1 MPTQATRPDQYSGG
15 LTVTSSRILVITLF
29 AITLSLLPSAR
40 AEESVTTTNP
50 NSSTAMSDPNKP
62 PRRIWSGW
70 IPYYSMRTSLPAAVN
85 NQDLMREVMLFWY
98 TLKGPTR
105 ILDLYKG
112 ANPSVSIDTPLAQ
125 LRSAGYLLIPTIT
138 DGTEK
143 LELQGILAKP
153 KQRTQTVATIME
165 LVRSKN
171 FDGIDLDLEGFAFV
185 DGTASW
191 AKTAPLWVEFVKEL
205 STALKS
211 EGKILSVT
219 TPVAFDPASGK
230 RGYWV
235 YDWAGIAPYIDRLR
249 IMTYDY
255 ATSRPGPIGPLF
267 WAEDA
272 LKYAVK
278 VIPSSQVFLGVAGYG
293 RDWVTKVE
301 GTCPKDVSGI
311 VKVGAKASTFVMRD
325 AANLIAKN
333 GATAEYRVREGE
345 VSFSYQRTYTG
356 VTAKGNPTTCTAS
369 RTAWYQ
375 DARGYTA
382 RANLVSKYRLGGLVA
397 WTLGMEEENAISAV
411 RSVAR
416 DIAPDVVR
424 ADLLSNRNQVR
435 YGDIVT
441 LNAIFT
447 LPDKAP
453 VANLPM
459 TIEMKREGGSWRKIH
474 TANSDASGVVEVKTI
489 LGRGVTFRALSEGS
503 WERLAS
509 TSSEVKVASQP
520 ILLLNAPTLMRSG
533 KAETITA
540 MMTPTI
546 EGATIALERFDRS
559 KGSFTLLSKAKVGS
573 DGQAHFTHL
582 EKSAGFTSLRL
593 RLISNQLTASD
604 LGGEDLLSSPTWV
617 TLLQR

>member
-1 MPTQATRPDQYSGG
+1 
-15 LTVTSSRILVITLF
+15 VKSSKTFTLILFSLM
-29 AITLSLLPSAR
+29 LSLLPSAR
-40 AEESVTTTNP
+40 AQESVTTTTQTN
-50 NSSTAMSDPNKP
+50 TQTMTDPNKP

-85 NQDLMREVMLFWY
+85 NQDLIREVMLFWY
-98 TLKGPTR
+98 TIKGPTR
-105 ILDLYKG
+105 ILDLYKD
-112 ANPSVSIDTPLAQ
+112 ANPSVPIDTPLAQ
-125 LRSAGYLLIPTIT
+125 LRSAGYLLIPTLT

-143 LELQGILAKP
+143 LELQKILAKP
-153 KQRTQTVATIME
+153 TERTQLVATIME

-191 AKTAPLWVEFVKEL
+191 AKTAPLWVEFVREL
-205 STALKS
+205 SVALKA

-301 GTCPKDVSGI
+301 GTCPKDVAGI

-333 GATAEYRVREGE
+333 GASAEYRVREGE
-345 VSFSYQRTYTG
+345 VNFTYQRTYTG
-356 VTAKGNPTTCTAS
+356 VTAKGTPTTCTAS

-397 WTLGMEEENAISAV
+397 WTIGMEEVNAISAV

-424 ADLLSNRNQVR
+424 ADLRSDLNQVR
-435 YGDIVT
+435 YGDVVT
-441 LNAIFT
+441 LNAAFT
-447 LPDKAP
+447 LADKAP

-459 TIEMKREGGSWRKIH
+459 TIEMKREGGAWRKIH
-474 TANSDASGVVEVKTI
+474 SAISDASGVVEVRTVI
-489 LGRGVTFRALSEGS
+489 GRGVTFRALSEGS

-509 TSSEVKVASQP
+509 SSSEVKVASRP
-520 ILLLNAPTLMRSG
+520 LLTLNAPTLMRVG
-533 KAETITA
+533 KSETLTA
-540 MMTPTI
+540 TLTPTI
-546 EGATIALERFDRS
+546 EGATIALERFDRGKS
-559 KGSFTLLSKAKVGS
+559 AFALISKAKVDS
-573 DGQAHFTHL
+573 DGQARFTHI
-582 EKSAGFTSLRL
+582 EKSAGFASLRL
-593 RLISNQLTASD
+593 RLISNQLTASE
-604 LGGEDLLSSPTWV
+604 LGGEDLVSSSLWV

>member
-1 MPTQATRPDQYSGG
+1 VPTQATRPDQYSGG

>member
-1 MPTQATRPDQYSGG
+1 MLIQLLPA
-15 LTVTSSRILVITLF
+15 LTPS
-29 AITLSLLPSAR
+29 LPSAFLPASTPVHLR
-40 AEESVTTTNP
+40 SLIPASQAMESATV
-50 NSSTAMSDPNKP
+50 ALDPSEKP

-85 NQDLMREVMLFWY
+85 NQDLIREVMLFWY
-98 TLKGPTR
+98 TVKSPTR

-112 ANPSVSIDTPLAQ
+112 ANPSVPMDTPLAQ

-143 LELQGILAKP
+143 LELQKILAKP
-153 KQRTQTVATIME
+153 KERAQLVGTIMD

-185 DGTASW
+185 DGTSSW
-191 AKTAPLWVEFVKEL
+191 AKTAPLWVEFIKEL
-205 STALKS
+205 SAALKA

-219 TPVAFDPASGK
+219 TPVAFDPTSGK

-272 LKYAVK
+272 LKYATSL
-278 VIPSSQVFLGVAGYG
+278 IPSSQVFLGVAGYG

-301 GTCPKDVSGI
+301 GTCPKDVANI

-325 AANLIAKN
+325 AANLIARN
-333 GATAEYRVREGE
+333 GALAEYRVREGE
-345 VSFSYQRTYTG
+345 VNFTYQRTYTG

-375 DARGYTA
+375 DARGYMA

-397 WTLGMEEENAISAV
+397 WTIGMEEVNAINAV

-424 ADLLSNRNQVR
+424 ANLTIDRNQVR
-435 YGDIVT
+435 YGDVVT
-441 LNAIFT
+441 LNATFS

-453 VANLPM
+453 VASVPM
-459 TIEMKREGGSWRKIH
+459 TIEMKREGGAWRRIH
-474 TANSDASGVVEVKTI
+474 SALSDQLGQVQVKTI
-489 LGRGVTFRALSEGS
+489 VGRGVQFRALSEGS

-509 TSSEVKVASQP
+509 TSGEVAVSAKP
-520 ILLLNAPTLMRSG
+520 IIALQAPTLLRVNKG
-533 KAETITA
+533 ETVTATITPA
-540 MMTPTI
+540 I
-546 EGATIALERFDRS
+546 EAATVLLERFDQS
-559 KGSFTLLSKAKVGS
+559 KGSFTLLAKAKTDAQGAVNF
-573 DGQAHFTHL
+573 AII
-582 EKSAGFTSLRL
+582 EKRTGFTSLRL
-593 RLISNQLTASD
+593 RLVANKVTSSD
-604 LGGEDLLSSPTWV
+604 LSGEDLISPPQWV
-617 TLLQR
+617 TILKP

>member
-1 MPTQATRPDQYSGG
+1 MLIQLLPA
-15 LTVTSSRILVITLF
+15 LTPS
-29 AITLSLLPSAR
+29 LPSAFLPASTPVHVR
-40 AEESVTTTNP
+40 SLIPASQAMESATVALDP
-50 NSSTAMSDPNKP
+50 SDKP

-85 NQDLMREVMLFWY
+85 NQDLIREVMLFWY
-98 TLKGPTR
+98 TVKSPTR

-112 ANPSVSIDTPLAQ
+112 ANPSVPMDTPLAQ

-143 LELQGILAKP
+143 LELQKILAKP
-153 KQRTQTVATIME
+153 KERAQLVGTIMD

-185 DGTASW
+185 DGTSSW
-191 AKTAPLWVEFVKEL
+191 AKTAPLWVEFIKEL
-205 STALKS
+205 SAALKA

-219 TPVAFDPASGK
+219 TPVAFDPTSGK

-272 LKYAVK
+272 LKYATSL
-278 VIPSSQVFLGVAGYG
+278 IPSSQVFLGVAGYG

-301 GTCPKDVSGI
+301 GTCPKDVANI

-325 AANLIAKN
+325 AANLIARN
-333 GATAEYRVREGE
+333 GALAEYRVREGE
-345 VSFSYQRTYTG
+345 VNFTYQRTYTG

-375 DARGYTA
+375 DARGYMA

-397 WTLGMEEENAISAV
+397 WTIGMEEVNAINAV

-424 ADLLSNRNQVR
+424 ANLTIDRNQVR
-435 YGDIVT
+435 YGDVVT
-441 LNAIFT
+441 LNATFS

-453 VANLPM
+453 VASVPM
-459 TIEMKREGGSWRKIH
+459 TIEMKREGGAWRRIH
-474 TANSDASGVVEVKTI
+474 SALSDQLGQVQIKTI
-489 LGRGVTFRALSEGS
+489 VGRGVQFRALSEGS

-509 TSSEVKVASQP
+509 TSGEVAVSAKP
-520 ILLLNAPTLMRSG
+520 IIALQAPTLLRVNKG
-533 KAETITA
+533 ETVTATITPA
-540 MMTPTI
+540 I
-546 EGATIALERFDRS
+546 EAATVLLERFDQS
-559 KGSFTLLSKAKVGS
+559 KGSFTLLAKAKTDAQGAVNF
-573 DGQAHFTHL
+573 AII
-582 EKSAGFTSLRL
+582 EKRTGFTSLRL
-593 RLISNQLTASD
+593 RLVANKVTSSD
-604 LGGEDLLSSPTWV
+604 LSGEDLISPPQWV
-617 TLLQR
+617 TILKP

>member
-1 MPTQATRPDQYSGG
+1 MKR
-15 LTVTSSRILVITLF
+15 SRLLVITLF

-205 STALKS
+205 SVALRA

-219 TPVAFDPASGK
+219 SPVAFDPASGK

-301 GTCPKDVSGI
+301 GTCPKDVAAI

-345 VSFSYQRTYTG
+345 VNFSYQRTYTG

-369 RTAWYQ
+369 RNAWYQ

-397 WTLGMEEENAISAV
+397 WTLGMEEVNAISAV

-424 ADLLSNRNQVR
+424 ADLLSDRNQVR
-435 YGDIVT
+435 YGDVVT

-474 TANSDASGVVEVKTI
+474 SANSDASGFVEVKTI
-489 LGRGVTFRALSEGS
+489 LGRGVSFRALSEGS

-520 ILLLNAPTLMRSG
+520 ILLL
-533 KAETITA
+533 
-540 MMTPTI
+540 
-546 EGATIALERFDRS
+546 
-559 KGSFTLLSKAKVGS
+559 
-573 DGQAHFTHL
+573 
-582 EKSAGFTSLRL
+582 
-593 RLISNQLTASD
+593 
-604 LGGEDLLSSPTWV
+604 
-617 TLLQR
+617 

>member
-1 MPTQATRPDQYSGG
+1 MK
-15 LTVTSSRILVITLF
+15 SSRLVTLTLF
-29 AITLSLLPSAR
+29 VVILSLLPSAR
-40 AEESVTTTNP
+40 AEESVTTTTQT
-50 NSSTAMSDPNKP
+50 SIDPDKP

-85 NQDLMREVMLFWY
+85 NQDLIKEVMLFWY
-98 TLKGPTR
+98 TIKGPTR

-153 KQRTQTVATIME
+153 KQRTQTVATIMD

-191 AKTAPLWVEFVKEL
+191 SKTSPLWVEFVQEL
-205 STALKS
+205 STALRA

-278 VIPSSQVFLGVAGYG
+278 VIPPSQVFLGVAGYG

-345 VSFSYQRTYTG
+345 VTFTYQRTYTG

-397 WTLGMEEENAISAV
+397 WTIGMEEANAINAV

-424 ADLLSNRNQVR
+424 ADLRSDRSQVR
-435 YGDIVT
+435 YGDVVT
-441 LNAIFT
+441 LNAVFT

-453 VANLPM
+453 IPNLPM
-459 TIEMKREGGSWRKIH
+459 RIEMKREGGSWRKIH
-474 TANSDASGVVEVKTI
+474 SATSDASGVVEVKTV

-509 TSSEVKVASQP
+509 TSSEVKVSSKP
-520 ILLLNAPTLMRSG
+520 LLTFNAPTLMRIG
-533 KAETITA
+533 KPETITA
-540 MMTPTI
+540 TITPAI
-546 EGATIALERFDRS
+546 EGATIALERFDRG
-559 KGSFTLLSKAKVGS
+559 KGAFIIASKAKVNVE
-573 DGQAHFTHL
+573 GQAHFTHL
-582 EKSAGFTSLRL
+582 EKSAGFISLRV

-604 LGGEDLLSSPTWV
+604 LGGEDLLSSPIWV

>member
-1 MPTQATRPDQYSGG
+1 MLIQLLPA
-15 LTVTSSRILVITLF
+15 LTPS
-29 AITLSLLPSAR
+29 LPSAFLPASTPVHSR
-40 AEESVTTTNP
+40 SLIPASQAMESATVALDP
-50 NSSTAMSDPNKP
+50 SDKP

-85 NQDLMREVMLFWY
+85 NQDLIREVMLFWY
-98 TLKGPTR
+98 TVKSPTR
-105 ILDLYKG
+105 ILDLYKD
-112 ANPSVSIDTPLAQ
+112 ANPSVPMDTPLAQ

-143 LELQGILAKP
+143 LELQKILAKP
-153 KQRTQTVATIME
+153 KERTQLVATMMD
-165 LVRSKN
+165 LVRTKN
-171 FDGIDLDLEGFAFV
+171 FDGIDLDLEGFGFV
-185 DGTASW
+185 DGTSSW
-191 AKTAPLWVEFVKEL
+191 AKTAPLWVEFIKEL
-205 STALKS
+205 SASLKA

-272 LKYAVK
+272 LKYATSL
-278 VIPSSQVFLGVAGYG
+278 IPSSQIFLGVAGYG

-301 GTCPKDVSGI
+301 GTCPKDVANI

-325 AANLIAKN
+325 AANLIARN
-333 GATAEYRVREGE
+333 GALAEYRVREGE
-345 VSFSYQRTYTG
+345 VNFTYQRTYTG

-375 DARGYTA
+375 DARGYMA

-397 WTLGMEEENAISAV
+397 WTIGMEEVNAINAV

-424 ADLLSNRNQVR
+424 ADLTIDRNQVR
-435 YGDIVT
+435 YGDVVT
-441 LNAIFT
+441 LNATFS

-453 VANLPM
+453 VASVPM
-459 TIEMKREGGSWRKIH
+459 TIEMKREGGAWRRIH
-474 TANSDASGVVEVKTI
+474 TALSDQLGQVQIKTI
-489 LGRGVTFRALSEGS
+489 IGRGVQFRALSEGS

-509 TSSEVKVASQP
+509 TSGEVAVTAKP
-520 ILLLNAPTLMRSG
+520 IIALHAPTLLRVN
-533 KAETITA
+533 KVETVTATITPA
-540 MMTPTI
+540 I
-546 EGATIALERFDRS
+546 ESATVVLERFDQS
-559 KGSFTLLSKAKVGS
+559 KGAFTLLAKAKTDAQGAVNF
-573 DGQAHFTHL
+573 AIV
-582 EKSAGFTSLRL
+582 EKRTGFTSLRL
-593 RLISNQLTASD
+593 RVVANKVTASD
-604 LGGEDLLSSPTWV
+604 LSGEDLISPPQWV
-617 TLLQR
+617 TILKP